1 MSSDL
6 GLAEIHETISAA
18 VPDRDCIV
26 FRDRR
31 WSYAEV
37 TQRSRRLANFLH
49 DRGLGCHRAR
59 SDCAPWE
66 SGQDHLGLY
75 LYNSNEFLEANL
87 GAYKARVAPF
97 NVNYRYVESELAY
110 LFRDSRA
117 KAIVYHAEFAPRLA
131 KVRDQLP
138 HLELLLQV
146 RDGSGEELLPG
157 ALDYEEALA
166 SASAARPDLVWSPD
180 DLYIVYTGGTT
191 GAPKGVL
198 WRQGDILVTAL
209 GGLRPDG
216 RENSLQDYRER
227 ARKGGKHRFL
237 TAPPLMHGAAQW
249 VAFNQFH
256 AGNTVVLHRDP
267 RRADPDDLW
276 STVERERA
284 TEILIVGDAFA
295 QPLLDQLRRKDYD
308 LSSLRSIFSGGAIL
322 SERSKRSLLD
332 VFPGIRI
339 VDVMGSS
346 ETGSQAEAVSVANR
360 TAATG
365 RFAPR
370 SGACVLNADL
380 SRVLGPDDDEIGW
393 LARRGRVPL
402 GYLGDPEKT
411 SKTFPTVEGERFSI
425 PGDRARWAAGGEI
438 ELLGRESVTINS
450 GGEKIFAEEVERA
463 IKLHPSVYDA
473 IVCDR
478 PSDRWGKEVVAV
490 VRLREGAPVEAQE
503 LIDSCA
509 PHLARFKLPKAVF
522 FRDEIRRSPSG
533 KPDYDWA
540 RQQAVE
546 GDRAS

>member
-6 GLAEIHETISAA
+6 SLAEIHEAISAA
-18 VPDRDCIV
+18 VPDRDCIA
-26 FRDRR
+26 FRDRS

-59 SDCAPWE
+59 GDCAPWE

-216 RENSLQDYRER
+216 RENSLEDYRER
-227 ARKGGKHRFL
+227 ARKGGQHRFL

-295 QPLLDQLRRKDYD
+295 QPLLEQLHRKDYD

-339 VDVMGSS
+339 IDVMGSS

-360 TAATG
+360 TATTG

-380 SRVLGPDDDEIGW
+380 SRVLEPGDDEIGW

-411 SKTFPTVEGERFSI
+411 SKTFPTLEGERFSI
-425 PGDRARWAAGGEI
+425 PGDRARWAADGEI

-463 IKLHPSVYDA
+463 IKLHASVYDA

-490 VRLREGAPVEAQE
+490 VRLREGAPVGAQE

-509 PHLARFKLPKAVF
+509 SHLARFKLPKAVF